1 MANVVVLALVG
12 FLHTLFTAIWIGGM
26 IALALTVLTTIRKTL
41 GMGPES
47 KKLID
52 NIRNSLSKIT
62 YVAFIVLIA
71 TGVLMSNS
79 SPLFQGFFTLGN
91 EYSLALTLKHI
102 LVAIMIV
109 IAILRSRVVPRLDM
123 EEPKR
128 MKLMMMMLVT
138 NIILGC
144 AVLFLSSLL
153 SAVVRTYLLEAVSP

>member
-26 IALALTVLTTIRKTL
+26 IALALTVLPTVRKTL

-71 TGVLMSNS
+71 TGVLMS
-79 SPLFQGFFTLGN
+79 
-91 EYSLALTLKHI
+91 
-102 LVAIMIV
+102 MIV
-109 IAILRSRVVPRLDM
+109 IAILRSRVVPRLEM

-153 SAVVRTYLLEAVSP
+153 SAVVRAYLLEAVLP